1 MGHPARDCLN
11 EHQMAQL
18 ALALPRSPHA
28 RLDTFVAGR
37 NVVAFKHVTALA
49 EGARETLWLW
59 GAPGCGKT
67 HLLQAAARAADSDGK
82 RAMYVGL
89 DPAAA
94 LQPEVLR
101 GLDAL
106 DFLAVDQVERVAGDL
121 QWEKELFVLLNAFL
135 ARRGGL
141 LLAGRLPPATAG
153 WALPDLASRAAGA
166 VVYRLEAL
174 DDEDQIAALIGH
186 ARARGLDLDR
196 AAAEYLQHRVTRD
209 MRGLTAWLERLDS
222 ASLAAQRRLT
232 IPFIR
237 ELLADESRAYRDQ
250 R

>member
-1 MGHPARDCLN
+1 V
-11 EHQMAQL
+11 AQL

-37 NVVAFKHVTALA
+37 NVVALKHVTALA
-49 EGARETLWLW
+49 EGAHESLWLW

-67 HLLQAAARAADSDGK
+67 HLLQAAARAADLDGR
-82 RAMYVGL
+82 RAMYVAL
-89 DPAAA
+89 DPAAR
-94 LQPEVLR
+94 LRPEVLR

-106 DFLAVDQVERVAGDL
+106 DLLALDQVDRVAGDL
-121 QWEKELFVLLNAFL
+121 EWEKELFVLLNAFL
-135 ARRGGL
+135 AREGGL
-141 LLAGRLPPATAG
+141 LLAGRLAPATAG
-153 WALPDLASRAAGA
+153 WTLPDLASRAAGA

-174 DDEDQIAALIGH
+174 DDDDQIAALIGH

-196 AAAEYLQHRVTRD
+196 AAAEYLLRRVARD
-209 MRGLTAWLERLDS
+209 MSGLTAWLERLDS
-222 ASLAAQRRLT
+222 ASLIAQRRLT

-237 ELLADESRAYRDQ
+237 ELLAAEQRADHDQ